1 MSTAA
6 ERRAIRDERARE
18 AAQAFAQYTPD
29 PEVQAMIAE
38 TLAPLYALRLERQRM
53 ESERHALLE
62 RSAEAVREADARIKR
77 DRLPINVP
85 VLADALGVVRQTI
98 HAYIRGT
105 YAPDHKKLDEIGAP
119 K

>member
-38 TLAPLYALRLERQRM
+38 TLAPLYALRLERQRLQD
-53 ESERHALLE
+53 ERDALID
-62 RSAEAVREADARIKR
+62 RTAEAVRAANARIKR

-85 VLADALGVVRQTI
+85 VMADALGVVRQTI
-98 HAYIRGT
+98 HNYINSAYH
-105 YAPDHKKLDEIGAP
+105 ADHKQLDKIGAP

>member
-38 TLAPLYALRLERQRM
+38 TLAPLYALRLERQRLKD
-53 ESERHALLE
+53 EQHALID
-62 RSAEAVREADARIKR
+62 RSAEAVRAADARIKR

-85 VLADALGVVRQTI
+85 VLADALGVVRQTV
-98 HAYIRGT
+98 HNYINGVT
-105 YAPDHKKLDEIGAP
+105 GADHKKLDEIGAP